1 MRSIVKVLLDALV
14 FALAAYVVCGPD
26 RASLVLCGKVWATF
40 VAMAVFVAV
49 AALVLEDDK

>member
-1 MRSIVKVLLDALV
+1 MRSIAKVLLDAIV

-49 AALVLEDDK
+49 AALVLEDR